1 MAMANCSEIRVEMHC
16 TGYIRLSS
24 KSGIRIV
31 YALIQ
36 MENEML
42 VIIIGTRA
50 NDEVYDF
57 AAKRYIRMRKDEKIE
72 LQR

>member
-24 KSGIRIV
+24 SGIRIV

-42 VIIIGTRA
+42 VLIIGTRA

-57 AAKRYIRMRKDEKIE
+57 AAKRHIHMRKDEKI
-72 LQR
+72 